1 MVEHARVMSRTPE
14 PRPNRRRSVARAA
27 RASESARALPSKPS
41 LRVRVIAF
49 RMRAAQR
56 IARYATP
63 LTHAGRVIVLAAVA
77 AGAVAA
83 GRLVEQHVRRAQAFA
98 TTAIEIEGAQKLSR
112 EKVLAAAGLAL
123 GRNVFDVSPEQA
135 QERLRAHPFVAEAT
149 VTRRLPSS
157 YRIVL
162 REQEVAAVLAI
173 GERLLLV
180 GQDGSVLKPLEPGDP
195 VDVPVISGA
204 DEALFDG
211 QVLYRTA
218 ILQSAV
224 ALLADYREAGLWG
237 AEPIA
242 EIHVE
247 PDQGLSLFVG
257 GDATSVHLGKPPYA
271 KKLRRLRGIFE
282 RLVKQD
288 ARPLYVYLDN
298 ERRPDRVTVRLR

>member
-1 MVEHARVMSRTPE
+1 
-14 PRPNRRRSVARAA
+14 VARAEKA
-27 RASESARALPSKPS
+27 QASTQSKPPS
-41 LRVRVIAF
+41 WRVRATYW
-49 RMRAAQR
+49 RMRVAER

-83 GRLVEQHVRRAQAFA
+83 GRLVEQHVRRAEAFA
-98 TTAIEIEGAQKLSR
+98 TTTIEIEGAHKLSR
-112 EKVLAAAGLAL
+112 DKVLTAAGLAL

-135 QERLRAHPFVAEAT
+135 QERLRAHPFVADAT
-149 VTRRLPSS
+149 VTRRLPST

-173 GERLLLV
+173 GEQLLLV
-180 GQDGSVLKPLEPGDP
+180 GQDASVLKPLEPGDP
-195 VDVPVISGA
+195 VDVPVITGA
-204 DEALFDG
+204 DEALWST
-211 QVLYRTA
+211 QVMYRSS

-224 ALLADYREAGLWG
+224 ALLSDYREAGLWG

-257 GDATSVHLGKPPYA
+257 SDATSVRLGKLPYA

-282 RLVKQD
+282 RLGKED